1 MARHLILLV
10 CSDDTRLDARRHAV
24 RRAGYWSLPA
34 PSLDRALFLVGKIR
48 PTLVLTDA
56 EVTGG
61 RAPSLLRA
69 LRAAASLEHVHV
81 VIIGALMP
89 HEQSEVAA
97 DPHTHVRHLA
107 DDEALP
113 DLLHEYLDAA

>member
-10 CSDDTRLDARRHAV
+10 CSDDARLDARRHAV
-24 RRAGYWSLPA
+24 KRAGYWSLPA

-48 PTLVLTDA
+48 PTLVLTDV
-56 EVTGG
+56 EVADG

-69 LRAAASLEHVHV
+69 IRTMAALEHVRV
-81 VIIGALMP
+81 VIVGPLTP
-89 HEQSEVAA
+89 EEQSEVAA

-107 DDEALP
+107 DDEALTS
-113 DLLHEYLDAA
+113 LLHEYLDAA